1 MQTTTIL
8 DGGMSRELE
17 RHGAPF
23 RQPEWSAL
31 AMIETPEIVK
41 TVHKAFIEAGSQVI
55 TTNSYAL
62 VPFHIG
68 EERFQQD
75 GSELVTRSA
84 LVAKEAVKESKKDAK
99 VAGSIPPIFG
109 SYRADLY
116 QADQIETLASPII
129 SALAPHIDIWL
140 NETQSLLAESLAIK
154 ALVDKID
161 LQNKPYWVSFTLEDS
176 EACDQP
182 RLRSGETVVEAV
194 NIMMA
199 QKVDAILFNCC
210 QPEVIS
216 EAIGIANKLIQSADH
231 PIQIGAYA
239 NAFAPQPKNATAN
252 EGLDE
257 VRKDLTPDSYL
268 TWAKEWQDLGAN
280 LIGGC
285 CGIGTEHIKVL
296 AESLTELS

>member
-1 MQTTTIL
+1 MKTMTIL

-31 AMIETPEIVK
+31 AIIETPEIVK

-68 EERFQQD
+68 EARFHNQ
-75 GSELVTRSA
+75 GAELITRSA
-84 LVAKEAVKESKKDAK
+84 LMAKEAVKESGKAVKI
-99 VAGSIPPIFG
+99 AGSIPPIFG

-116 QADQIETLASPII
+116 QADQIN
-129 SALAPHIDIWL
+129 ALARPLISGLTPHIDIWL

-154 ALVDKID
+154 ALVNEID
-161 LQNKPYWVSFTLEDS
+161 TEHKPYWVSFTLEDS
-176 EACDQP
+176 EAIDQP
-182 RLRSGETVVEAV
+182 RLRSGETVAEAV
-194 NIMMA
+194 TTMIE
-199 QKVDAILFNCC
+199 QQVDAILFNCS
-210 QPEVIS
+210 QPEVITN
-216 EAIGIANKLIQSADH
+216 AILVAQKLIADSGKD
-231 PIQIGAYA
+231 IQIGAYA

-268 TWAKEWQDLGAN
+268 VWAKEWQSLGAN
-280 LIGGC
+280 VIGGC
-285 CGIGTEHIKVL
+285 CGIGTEHIKKL
-296 AESLTELS
+296 SESLI